1 MSGGQSAIAS
11 LATENA
17 DAQSRQ
23 NAATMTGKGSRTR
36 SDDKGIAGGG
46 TVMSAVRMAIFL
58 SGLQIGLRI
67 AILKLNDRIIS
78 SRNINRYYDA

>member
-23 NAATMTGKGSRTR
+23 NAATMTGSGNC
-36 SDDKGIAGGG
+36 SDGEGVAGGE
-46 TVMSAVRMAIFL
+46 TAMFAVRMGQNPFYDP
-58 SGLQIGLRI
+58 
-67 AILKLNDRIIS
+67 DRLVLCHLEIK
-78 SRNINRYYDA
+78 

>member
-36 SDDKGIAGGG
+36 SDDKGVTGDG
-46 TVMSAVRMAIFL
+46 TAMFAVRMAIFPFCPAHRL
-58 SGLQIGLRI
+58 AHCHLEI
-67 AILKLNDRIIS
+67 K
-78 SRNINRYYDA
+78 